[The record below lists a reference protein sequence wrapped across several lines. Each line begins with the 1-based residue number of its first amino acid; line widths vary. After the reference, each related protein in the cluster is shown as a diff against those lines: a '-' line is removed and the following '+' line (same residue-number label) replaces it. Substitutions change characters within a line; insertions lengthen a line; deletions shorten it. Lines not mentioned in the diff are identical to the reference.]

1 MCRSRPGTSP
11 GGLCETCA
19 QALTPRRQ
27 SRCPRCALR
36 LGPHVSA
43 EPRCAHCRT
52 RTFRFASARALFT
65 YDGPVRAQIHAAK
78 FQRQY
83 AVARD
88 LAATFARGISR
99 EDLPPD
105 TALIAPVPM
114 FWWDRRFRGLNL
126 AEELARALADA
137 RHVEHDPRLL
147 RQLRPA
153 RPQFTLSPAARD
165 FNVQGLFA
173 VRAATPLDGRT
184 LLLVDDVMTT
194 GATASECARVLRDAG
209 AKAVHVAVLARTEP
223 RPLA

>member
-1 MCRSRPGTSP
+1 
-11 GGLCETCA
+11 
-19 QALTPRRQ
+19 
-27 SRCPRCALR
+27 
-36 LGPHVSA
+36 
-43 EPRCAHCRT
+43 
-52 RTFRFASARALFT
+52 
-65 YDGPVRAQIHAAK
+65 
-78 FQRQY
+78 
-83 AVARD
+83 
-88 LAATFARGISR
+88 
-99 EDLPPD
+99 
-105 TALIAPVPM
+105 M

-153 RPQFTLSPAARD
+153 RPQFTLSPSARD